1 LTRGEKL
8 SSIASCFYPCL
19 QITDQSLL
27 SLANRQKNIVIS
39 KKGMQIFTTKTVEK
53 TVNNFDD
60 Y

>member
-1 LTRGEKL
+1 
-8 SSIASCFYPCL
+8 
-19 QITDQSLL
+19 LL

>member
-1 LTRGEKL
+1 LIVIVQK
-8 SSIASCFYPCL
+8 
-19 QITDQSLL
+19 TDQS
-27 SLANRQKNIVIS
+27 SIHIANRQKNIVIS